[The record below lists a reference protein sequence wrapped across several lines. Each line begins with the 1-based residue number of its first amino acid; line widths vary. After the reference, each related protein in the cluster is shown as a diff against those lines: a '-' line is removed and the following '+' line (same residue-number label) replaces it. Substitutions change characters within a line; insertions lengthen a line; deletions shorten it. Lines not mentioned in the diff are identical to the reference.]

1 MNEDRATY
9 DGERSVY
16 LIQMTGKFVAQHAR
30 MPVSVTGTPHA
41 TSIALIVDAA
51 TLEVLSA
58 SLSDDVK
65 DLSRLGEVH
74 HVS

>member
-1 MNEDRATY
+1 
-9 DGERSVY
+9 
-16 LIQMTGKFVAQHAR
+16 
-30 MPVSVTGTPHA
+30 VTGTPHA